1 MGHLPRLITHS
12 GITPLMSTSHQG
24 HETRFG
30 GFADDLDW
38 EVAPGTGKPGHARH
52 NKGGT
57 ARRAGRPSS
66 EAVRL
71 LDGDA
76 GSGALER
83 LLGLV
88 GGLLVGL
95 LQDGLRC
102 AVDQVLGLLEAQAG
116 ELAHD
121 LDDLDLLVAGG
132 LEDDVELVRLRAGL
146 VTATA
151 TAGGRGGRNGDGRRG
166 GDAEGLLELLHE
178 VGDLD
183 QRLLLERLD
192 DLVIGQGCHVFS
204 LSQLA
209 DVASPATSVSGA
221 TSMASATAWAAAPSS
236 LLVAGSPAASA
247 AVVSGV
253 SSTTASPE
261 AAPGSEFSSL
271 GSSALAAASAAGSSA
286 TAAAGAGSSTGAG
299 APGPPPRM
307 LGSACAFASSAP
319 RRRANCASGAAS
331 ALTSFCAGALSPPAS
346 LASSTSRDSRSA
358 SLRTSSAVSGRP
370 SRTPPLTT
378 SSGWTFAKSR
388 SPLATTTGSPV
399 TKATA
404 EGPWSNGSRVSTPA
418 SRAAILVNVFLTTA

>member
-121 LDDLDLLVAGG
+121 LDDLDLLVAGR
-132 LEDDVELVRLRAGL
+132 LEDDVELVLLRAGL

-151 TAGGRGGRNGDGRRG
+151 AAGGRGGRSGHGGRS

-178 VGDLD
+178 VADLD
-183 QRLLLERLD
+183 QRLLLQRLD

-204 LSQLA
+204 LSQLV

-221 TSMASATAWAAAPSS
+221 TSVASATAWAVAPS
-236 LLVAGSPAASA
+236 SPAASA

-253 SSTTASPE
+253 SSTPGVASV
-261 AAPGSEFSSL
+261 GIS
-271 GSSALAAASAAGSSA
+271 ASAAGAGVSSVV
-286 TAAAGAGSSTGAG
+286 S
-299 APGPPPRM
+299 
-307 LGSACAFASSAP
+307 
-319 RRRANCASGAAS
+319 ASGAAS
-331 ALTSFCAGALSPPAS
+331 AAG
-346 LASSTSRDSRSA
+346 
-358 SLRTSSAVSGRP
+358 
-370 SRTPPLTT
+370 
-378 SSGWTFAKSR
+378 
-388 SPLATTTGSPV
+388 
-399 TKATA
+399 
-404 EGPWSNGSRVSTPA
+404 
-418 SRAAILVNVFLTTA
+418 

>member
-1 MGHLPRLITHS
+1 MILTGRYRPERA
-12 GITPLMSTSHQG
+12 G
-24 HETRFG
+24 
-30 GFADDLDW
+30 
-38 EVAPGTGKPGHARH
+38 PGMPVKT
-52 NKGGT
+52 KGGA
-57 ARRAGRPSS
+57 ARTLAGRPSS
-66 EAVRL
+66 EAVGL

-95 LQDGLRC
+95 LQNGLRC

-121 LDDLDLLVAGG
+121 LDDLDLLVAGR
-132 LEDDVELVRLRAGL
+132 LEDDVELVLLRAGL

-221 TSMASATAWAAAPSS
+221 TSMASATASAAAPSLS
-236 LLVAGSPAASA
+236 VAGSPVASA
-247 AVVSGV
+247 AAVSGA
-253 SSTTASPE
+253 SST
-261 AAPGSEFSSL
+261 PGVPSVGIS
-271 GSSALAAASAAGSSA
+271 ASA
-286 TAAAGAGSSTGAG
+286 AAAGA
-299 APGPPPRM
+299 
-307 LGSACAFASSAP
+307 
-319 RRRANCASGAAS
+319 
-331 ALTSFCAGALSPPAS
+331 
-346 LASSTSRDSRSA
+346 ASSTA
-358 SLRTSSAVSGRP
+358 G
-370 SRTPPLTT
+370 
-378 SSGWTFAKSR
+378 
-388 SPLATTTGSPV
+388 
-399 TKATA
+399 
-404 EGPWSNGSRVSTPA
+404 
-418 SRAAILVNVFLTTA
+418 